1 MSNFPSIEEFDS
13 GQVTATKLEDK
24 DTDLLNSPQD
34 DLFAREQAALGDDA
48 DFFQSG
54 QGPSQGPSQ
63 GEAAFFDGPQGIP
76 RAVQR
81 SLLVDEDVQEFE
93 SSFPA
98 LPTNVGVLFVF
109 VLMVEWIYRGFARG
123 ITTCKERGT

>member
-13 GQVTATKLEDK
+13 GHITATKLEDN

-54 QGPSQGPSQ
+54 QGVSQ
-63 GEAAFFDGPQGIP
+63 GEAAFFDGPQGVRHPIH
-76 RAVQR
+76 
-81 SLLVDEDVQEFE
+81 LLT
-93 SSFPA
+93 S
-98 LPTNVGVLFVF
+98 
-109 VLMVEWIYRGFARG
+109 R
-123 ITTCKERGT
+123 

>member
-48 DFFQSG
+48 DFFQS
-54 QGPSQGPSQ
+54 SQGVSQ

-76 RAVQR
+76 RVIQR
-81 SLLVDEDVQEFE
+81 CLLVDEDVQEFE

-123 ITTCKERGT
+123 ITTCKEGGT